1 MKTTIS
7 KQSVK
12 AFIRVTDGRFFRMT
26 YQKKDG
32 SIRDLT
38 VRTGV
43 SKGVKGVGRA
53 YDAADYGLVT
63 VWEAGSESFKAIK
76 PENILELSFQG
87 KTYLVK

>member
-1 MKTTIS
+1 MKTTIA
-7 KQSVK
+7 KNSVK
-12 AFIRVTDGRFFRMT
+12 AFIRVTDGQFFRMT

-32 SIRDLT
+32 SIRNLT

-43 SKGVKGVGRA
+43 SKGVTGAGRK
-53 YDAADYGLVT
+53 YDADDYGLVT
-63 VWEAGSESFKAIK
+63 VWEVNGGFKAIK